1 MTQASNPA
9 RIGKELVRFAT
20 LDNDLLTLTSPN
32 ESFGRAILTWRKNC
46 MKLLM
51 AYLVCLTFST
61 MAHSQP
67 DIMQL
72 TKVKI
77 SFMEAL
83 APKDTT
89 SSERF
94 QKEYEYAVQTGK
106 DLTREKLK
114 SCGYEITEE
123 KVLYDASD
131 NLQAFELAKSLR
143 LLSVAYN

>member
-1 MTQASNPA
+1 
-9 RIGKELVRFAT
+9 
-20 LDNDLLTLTSPN
+20 
-32 ESFGRAILTWRKNC
+32 
-46 MKLLM
+46 MKLLPVYLLGLFFSAT
-51 AYLVCLTFST
+51 AY
-61 MAHSQP
+61 SQS
-67 DIMQL
+67 DIKPL
-72 TKVKI
+72 IKVKI

-123 KVLYDASD
+123 KILYDASD
-131 NLQAFELAKSLR
+131 NLQAFEQAKKSEAPGFR
-143 LLSVAYN
+143 KDVA